1 MDLSVSLG
9 EPGRYD
15 TPRFFA
21 CVDRVIAAAKRHGR
35 TGACLVTTPDAARQW
50 MAKGYRFIIFSTD
63 VILLSS
69 AFRTGIDGLR

>member
-1 MDLSVSLG
+1 
-9 EPGRYD
+9 
-15 TPRFFA
+15 
-21 CVDRVIAAAKRHGR
+21 
-35 TGACLVTTPDAARQW
+35 